1 MQWIVGPLKK
11 YADFN
16 GRASRTEFWVFLLFV
31 TLATAAAHF
40 ADGASRQNVT
50 VALDMGMIELSVTLL
65 LLLPSITVG
74 VAAARSCVHVTSAV
88 ACPSAR
94 RRSPSWY
101 IWRMEL
107 PMRGS
112 WRSLRKR
119 MRTAARARGGSRPT
133 LYRPAA
139 RRF

>member
-1 MQWIVGPLKK
+1 MKWIVGPLKK

-74 VAAARSCVHVTSAV
+74 VRRLHDSGRSGWWMMLVYLPWLATLAAGANQALLLAASGALL
-88 ACPSAR
+88 AGGIAWIILLLLPGDAGENAFGAPPS
-94 RRSPSWY
+94 
-101 IWRMEL
+101 
-107 PMRGS
+107 
-112 WRSLRKR
+112 
-119 MRTAARARGGSRPT
+119 
-133 LYRPAA
+133 
-139 RRF
+139 